1 MSLNI
6 EFVYDSSIWYKYD
19 TLLAIVIVL
28 FLISHFS
35 KDCMFLKN
43 KYFYKNN
50 LQLGVYRMS
59 QDGRAVSRNR
69 CSPFKDDRLEACNI
83 CTFENYAL

>member
-69 CSPFKDDRLEACNI
+69 CSPFKDDRLEA
-83 CTFENYAL
+83 